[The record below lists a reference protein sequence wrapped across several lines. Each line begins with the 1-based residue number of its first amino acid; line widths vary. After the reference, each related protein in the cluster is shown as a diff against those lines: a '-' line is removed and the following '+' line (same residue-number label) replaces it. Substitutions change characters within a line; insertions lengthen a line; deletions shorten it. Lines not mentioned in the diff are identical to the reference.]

1 MVSFKEFVSAY
12 ENVEINET
20 KDLVCMEFP
29 CNGLTHIIIF
39 LKGYNKYQTLIF
51 AIARTDSSK
60 PFSENVISEK
70 QVQDGEEIECASL
83 DFSKEELLTLFKRF

>member
-12 ENVEINET
+12 ENVEISET
-20 KDLVCMEFP
+20 LDLVCMEFP
-29 CNGLTHIIIF
+29 INDLVYIIIF
-39 LKGYNKYQTLIF
+39 MKGCNKYQTMLF
-51 AIARTDSSK
+51 AVARTDSSK
-60 PFSENVISEK
+60 CFSENVISEK